1 MKSSI
6 RQQTYYLSRFNY
18 IHKKQKNNLKTPVI
32 YILYWY
38 LPNGKHYKGNFD
50 FVLHKKE
57 DGMFWVTTNWN
68 WNGSSNSLGYL
79 HYVKSVRIPSY
90 PGPYFPKCGKIRTK
104 ITPNKD
110 AFYVVLYRKILDT
123 IARSV
128 SKYIS
133 IITGQK
139 STFSL
144 RTFVVNVNKRLRED
158 FIFCAVSLSSPK

>member
-68 WNGSSNSLGYL
+68 WNGSSNS
-79 HYVKSVRIPSY
+79 RIPSLREKC
-90 PGPYFPKCGKIRTK
+90 PYSELSK

-110 AFYVVLYRKILDT
+110 VFYVVLYRKILAT

-139 STFSL
+139 LTFSL
-144 RTFVVNVNKRLRED
+144 KTFVVNVNKRLRED
-158 FIFCAVSLSSPK
+158 FIFCAVSLSSQNKFK